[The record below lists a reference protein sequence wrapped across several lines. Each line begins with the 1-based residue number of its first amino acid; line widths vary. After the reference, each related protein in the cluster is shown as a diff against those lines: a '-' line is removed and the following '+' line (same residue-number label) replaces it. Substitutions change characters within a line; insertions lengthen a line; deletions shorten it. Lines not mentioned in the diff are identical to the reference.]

1 MCSKPH
7 LMKTIYNVCFIVLF
21 VNFCT
26 VSSKAKGIKY
36 GKYSK
41 EEIELTECS
50 YEKGAVAVILSR
62 TCNVDVNYSM
72 IRYFYHVR
80 IKILKEEGLKYAD
93 IELPFY
99 RKDGIENIS
108 NVKGQTINFD
118 ADGKKMVSDL
128 SGKSVFTVDVNEN
141 YGETRFGM
149 PSVKVGSIIEYK
161 YTLNSKFYSYLD
173 TWYFQSD
180 IPTNYSS
187 IKVNIPESFRYN
199 MVMFGDR
206 VSLKYGN
213 ENANEWILTYLTSI
227 KKEAYVNNYLDFVEQ
242 LRFQLAGYYKR
253 DEMNQLEFVTALSS
267 WEKLSRDYLS
277 KIDLLG
283 RKGFAKKKLEQI
295 LDGSENNWEKIEKV
309 YDFVRTSLKW
319 NKKYRIYPRQSPNVI
334 LEEKVASNSEIN
346 FLLVLLLR
354 ESGIDCDPALS
365 RTNNLGL
372 LQKEYPLMSQFNQ
385 VLACVKIYN
394 KVLFLDATSPYRPY
408 QLLSERDL
416 NYYAFVLNK
425 KNPRW
430 EKIVPFSKS
439 RQLVTLSYNLK
450 DLDSPS
456 CKLQVQELGYYAANT
471 RREMTENS
479 IEDRLRQVVDPS
491 IFELVEDSVE
501 VKNGVELS
509 KPIIISANMPLDYEW
524 DKSSDVIYFNVF
536 PELSKKNPFLEETRQ
551 YRIDF
556 NYLRYKSVV
565 ISVKIPDG
573 YYFEEFPGSKTIKLP
588 GDTGKFTFVS
598 QKSNNELKFR
608 TIFEIK
614 NASFTKKFY
623 SNFRELYGQ
632 MSKILNSQIV
642 IKKDKNISEK

>member
-1 MCSKPH
+1 MYSKPH
-7 LMKTIYNVCFIVLF
+7 LMKTIYNVCLIVLF

-26 VSSKAKGIKY
+26 ISSKAKGIKY

-41 EEIELTECS
+41 EEIELTECP

-62 TCNVDVNYSM
+62 ICNVDVNYSM

-213 ENANEWILTYLTSI
+213 ENANEWILTYLPSI

-295 LDGSENNWEKIEKV
+295 LDGSENNWKKIEKV

-354 ESGIDCDPALS
+354 EAGIDCDPSLS

-439 RQLVTLSYNLK
+439 RQQVTLSYNLK

-491 IFELVEDSVE
+491 IFELIEDSVE

-524 DKSSDVIYFNVF
+524 DKSSDVIYFNAF

-565 ISVKIPDG
+565 ISVKIPEG

-588 GDTGKFTFVS
+588 GDTGKFTFFS
-598 QKSNNELKFR
+598 QKLNNELKFR
-608 TIFEIK
+608 TTFEIK
-614 NASFTKKFY
+614 SPSFAKEFY
-623 SNFRELYGQ
+623 SNLRELFGQ
-632 MSKILNSQIV
+632 MSKVLNSQIV
-642 IKKDKNISEK
+642 IRKDKDISEK